1 MRSPLFGLSALA
13 CALIGCAPA
22 PLLPGAPA
30 SGPGG
35 PAPSATAQAVPTAPP
50 TPRPPDPSPTV
61 TAGSPEPTTPSPETS
76 APTSPTSTSPASTSP
91 PPTNPPIP
99 DDLVRRCSAKDIE
112 RFEVVSP
119 VVALT
124 FDGGADNSAVA
135 GILET
140 LSENDVPA
148 TFFVTGQFAR
158 NFPDDVA
165 AMTAAG
171 HPVGNHS
178 DTHPYFSNTPD
189 EQIRAELRRAEE
201 AIVAAGGQPAAPLFR
216 FPYGDRTDYDIGVV
230 NGAGY
235 IPIRWTIDTVG
246 WKGTSEGITAEVVR
260 QRVLDGLR
268 PGAIVLMHVGAHPVD
283 RSTPDADALQGI
295 IDDLRERGYTFAT
308 VPQLLANG

>member
-1 MRSPLFGLSALA
+1 MRSPLLGLLVLAFALVA
-13 CALIGCAPA
+13 CAPA
-22 PLLPGAPA
+22 PLLPGAP
-30 SGPGG
+30 GRDPGG
-35 PAPSATAQAVPTAPP
+35 
-50 TPRPPDPSPTV
+50 
-61 TAGSPEPTTPSPETS
+61 
-76 APTSPTSTSPASTSP
+76 SP
-91 PPTNPPIP
+91 PPTATPAAPIAPSTPAAPGPSPTAPSPASEPAAPTPSGSPSAPTPVVSPSSAPPPAAPPAI
-99 DDLVRRCSAKDIE
+99 DDLLRRWGGQDIE
-112 RFEVVSP
+112 RFEVTAP

-140 LSENDVPA
+140 LSANDVPA

-158 NFPDDVA
+158 NFPDDIA

-178 DTHPYFSNTPD
+178 DTHPHFSKTPD

-201 AIVAAGGQPAAPLFR
+201 AIVDAGGQPAAPLFR
-216 FPYGDRTDYDIGVV
+216 FPYGDRTDYDIRVV
-230 NGAGY
+230 NDAGY

-260 QRVLDGLR
+260 QRVLEGLR

-283 RSTPDADALQGI
+283 RSTPDADALQRI

-308 VPQLLANG
+308 VPQLLADG